1 MRNGISLRMTHLL
14 SQMHHKHEITL
25 IHQNS
30 QETESKETETSKLL
44 HHIHAIAAQEDIVKS
59 KLERFLDRLRMYRY
73 SPSFHQA
80 IREIVSKQDFDVVLS
95 YHPSMLQ
102 YALDLN
108 GLPVV
113 ADLVDDPVLGVWR
126 ELKARPDLLHQLN
139 LGRLLPPLLWYQRK
153 FCPQAAVCIVCA
165 HADAQS
171 LQKFVPKTQVRI
183 VANGVDL
190 NYFRTDFST
199 SNGIS
204 SLPEKYELMF
214 SGNMNFDPNIAGAE
228 YFYQRIFPLIR
239 EREPQIRWAI
249 VGDCPAAS
257 VNSMAADPQV
267 MVTGFVEDI
276 RPWFEKC
283 SVVVS
288 PLVSGSGIKNKILE
302 AWAMGKPV
310 IATSLGCAGLLARNE
325 ENILIADSPEEFAR
339 KTLLLL
345 HDPER
350 AKTIGQAG
358 LQTVRQHYSWKTSAR
373 ELEQILCEAALARS
387 IQISG
392 GNK

>member
-1 MRNGISLRMTHLL
+1 
-14 SQMHHKHEITL
+14 
-25 IHQNS
+25 
-30 QETESKETETSKLL
+30 
-44 HHIHAIAAQEDIVKS
+44 
-59 KLERFLDRLRMYRY
+59 
-73 SPSFHQA
+73 
-80 IREIVSKQDFDVVLS
+80 
-95 YHPSMLQ
+95 
-102 YALDLN
+102 
-108 GLPVV
+108 
-113 ADLVDDPVLGVWR
+113 
-126 ELKARPDLLHQLN
+126 
-139 LGRLLPPLLWYQRK
+139 
-153 FCPQAAVCIVCA
+153 
-165 HADAQS
+165 
-171 LQKFVPKTQVRI
+171 
-183 VANGVDL
+183 
-190 NYFRTDFST
+190 
-199 SNGIS
+199 
-204 SLPEKYELMF
+204 MF

-228 YFYQRIFPLIR
+228 YFYQSIFPLIR

-267 MVTGFVEDI
+267 IVTGFVEDI

-373 ELEQILCEAALARS
+373 QLEQILCEAALARS

-392 GNK
+392 SDK